1 MHVFPEGGV
10 SKILNAFVFNLLL
23 GRHMYKITKGLD
35 LPISGAP
42 NQVIENSAAVKSVAV
57 IGPDYHGM
65 KPTMFVKEGDKV
77 KKGQVIFTDKKTEG
91 VKYTAPAA
99 GIISAVNR
107 GERRVFQ
114 SVVIQLEGDEAETF
128 ASYSGAQLKD
138 LEREKVVEN
147 LVESGLWTVFRT
159 RPFSKVPE
167 VASVPSSIF
176 VTAID
181 TNPLAASPE
190 VVLADQ
196 AEAFADGLTVLTR
209 LTQGKVFLC
218 KEAGAKIPT
227 TSDVSVEEFSGVH
240 PAGLAGTHIHLLD
253 PVSDKK
259 TVWSVNYQDV
269 VAIGKLFVSGELSVE
284 RVVALAGPQVK
295 KPRLVRT
302 LVGASLTDLVAG
314 ELAEGDNRV
323 ISGSVLSGR
332 NAFGPFA
339 YLGRYHTQVS
349 VLLEGRERQMM
360 HYLRAGAEKHSIM
373 NVFLSKL
380 TGKKSFDMST
390 TTNGSDR
397 TMLPLGNFE
406 RLMPLDILPTQL
418 LRSLVV
424 NDTEQAQK
432 LGALELDEEDLA
444 LCTYSCSGK
453 FEYGPILRDC
463 LTLIEKEG

>member
-1 MHVFPEGGV
+1 MF
-10 SKILNAFVFNLLL
+10 
-23 GRHMYKITKGLD
+23 KITKGLD
-35 LPISGAP
+35 LPISGTP
-42 NQVIENSAAVKSVAV
+42 KQVIEMAAVARTVAV

-65 KPTMFVKEGDKV
+65 KPTMLVKEGDKV

-91 VKYTAPAA
+91 VKYTAPAS
-99 GIISAVNR
+99 GTVTAVNR

-114 SVVIQLEGDEAETF
+114 SVVIKVEGDESETF
-128 ASYSGAQLKD
+128 AAYSGSELKS
-138 LEREKVVEN
+138 LERSKVVDN
-147 LVESGLWTVFRT
+147 LVDSGLWTAFRT
-159 RPFSKVPE
+159 RPFSKVPDI
-167 VASVPSSIF
+167 ASVPSSIF
-176 VTAID
+176 ITAMD

-196 AEAFADGLTVLTR
+196 AEAFADGLTVLAR
-209 LTQGKVFLC
+209 LTQGKVFVC
-218 KEAGAKIPT
+218 KAPGTKIPT
-227 TSDVSVEEFSGVH
+227 TSDVTVEEFSGVH
-240 PAGLAGTHIHLLD
+240 PAGLAGTHIHFLD

-259 TVWSVNYQDV
+259 TVWSINYQDV
-269 VAIGKLFVSGELSVE
+269 VAIGKLFVTGELNVE
-284 RVVALAGPQVK
+284 RVIALAGPQVK
-295 KPRLVRT
+295 NPRLVRT
-302 LVGASLTDLVAG
+302 QMGASLEDLVAG
-314 ELAEGDNRV
+314 ELADGENRV

-332 NAFGPFA
+332 NAAGPFS
-339 YLGRYHTQVS
+339 YLGRYHNQVC

-360 HYLRAGAEKHSIM
+360 HYLRAGVEKHSLM

-380 TGKKSFDMST
+380 TGKKSFDMTT

-406 RLMPLDILPTQL
+406 RVMPLDILPTQL
-418 LRSLVV
+418 LRALVV

-432 LGALELDEEDLA
+432 LGVLELDDEDLA

>member
-1 MHVFPEGGV
+1 
-10 SKILNAFVFNLLL
+10 
-23 GRHMYKITKGLD
+23 MYKITKGLD

-42 NQVIENSAAVKSVAV
+42 NQVIETAAAAKTVAV
-57 IGPDYHGM
+57 IGPDFHGM
-65 KPTMFVKEGDKV
+65 KPTMLVKEGDKV
-77 KKGQVIFTDKKTEG
+77 KKGQVVFTDKKTEG
-91 VKYTAPAA
+91 VNYTSPASGTVA
-99 GIISAVNR
+99 AINR
-107 GERRVFQ
+107 GARRVFQ
-114 SVVIQLEGDEAETF
+114 SLVISVEGNESETF
-128 ASYSGAQLKD
+128 AAYSGSELKS
-138 LEREKVVEN
+138 LERSKVVDN
-147 LVESGLWTVFRT
+147 LVNSGLWTSFRT

-167 VASVPSSIF
+167 IASVPNSIF

-209 LTQGKVFLC
+209 LTEGKVFLC
-218 KEAGAKIPT
+218 KAPGAKIPT
-227 TSDVSVEEFSGVH
+227 TSDVTVEEFSGVH
-240 PAGLAGTHIHLLD
+240 PAGLAGTHIHFLD

-259 TVWSVNYQDV
+259 TVWSINYQDV
-269 VAIGKLFVSGELSVE
+269 VAIGKLFVTGELSVE
-284 RVVALAGPQVK
+284 RVIAVAGPQVK

-302 LVGASLTDLVAG
+302 QVGASLDDLLAG

-339 YLGRYHTQVS
+339 FLGRYHNQVS

-360 HYLRAGAEKHSIM
+360 HYLRAGVEKHSIM

-380 TGKKSFDMST
+380 TGKKSFDMTT

-406 RLMPLDILPTQL
+406 RVMPLDILPTQL
-418 LRSLVV
+418 LRALVV

-432 LGALELDEEDLA
+432 LGALELDDEDLA

>member
-1 MHVFPEGGV
+1 MF
-10 SKILNAFVFNLLL
+10 KIS
-23 GRHMYKITKGLD
+23 KGLD

-42 NQVIENSAAVKSVAV
+42 IQVIEMAAAARTVAV

-91 VKYTAPAA
+91 VKYTAPAS
-99 GIISAVNR
+99 GTVTAVNR

-114 SVVIQLEGDEAETF
+114 SVVIRVEGDESETF
-128 ASYSGAQLKD
+128 AAYSGSELKS
-138 LEREKVVEN
+138 LERNKVVDN
-147 LVESGLWTVFRT
+147 LVESGLWTAFRT

-167 VASVPSSIF
+167 IASAPSSIF
-176 VTAID
+176 VTAMD

-196 AEAFADGLTVLTR
+196 AEAFADGLTVLAR
-209 LTQGKVFLC
+209 LTTGKVFVC
-218 KEAGAKIPT
+218 KATGTKIPT
-227 TSDVSVEEFSGVH
+227 TSDVTVEEFSGVH
-240 PAGLAGTHIHLLD
+240 PAGLAGTHIHFLD

-259 TVWSVNYQDV
+259 TVWSINYQDV
-269 VAIGKLFVSGELSVE
+269 VAIGKLFVTGELNVE
-284 RVVALAGPQVK
+284 RVIALAGPQVK
-295 KPRLVRT
+295 NPRLVRT
-302 LVGASLTDLVAG
+302 QVGASLDDLVAG
-314 ELAEGDNRV
+314 ELADGENRV

-332 NAFGPFA
+332 NAAGPFS
-339 YLGRYHTQVS
+339 YLGRYHNQVC

-360 HYLRAGAEKHSIM
+360 HYLRAGVEKHSLM

-380 TGKKSFDMST
+380 TGKKSFDMTT

-406 RLMPLDILPTQL
+406 RVMPLDILPTQL
-418 LRSLVV
+418 LRALVV

-432 LGALELDEEDLA
+432 LGVLELDDEDLA

>member
-1 MHVFPEGGV
+1 
-10 SKILNAFVFNLLL
+10 
-23 GRHMYKITKGLD
+23 MYKITKGLD

-42 NQVIENSAAVKSVAV
+42 SQVIEAAAAAKTVAV

-65 KPTMFVKEGDKV
+65 KPTMLVKEGDKV

-91 VKYTAPAA
+91 VKYTAPAS
-99 GIISAVNR
+99 GTVTAVNR

-114 SVVIQLEGDEAETF
+114 SVVIRVEGDESETF
-128 ASYSGAQLKD
+128 AAYSGSELKS
-138 LEREKVVEN
+138 LERSKVVEN
-147 LVESGLWTVFRT
+147 LVESGLWTAFRT

-176 VTAID
+176 VTAMD

-196 AEAFADGLTVLTR
+196 AEAFADGLTVLAR
-209 LTQGKVFLC
+209 LTEGKVFVC
-218 KEAGAKIPT
+218 KAPNTKIPT
-227 TSDVSVEEFSGVH
+227 TSDVTVEEFSGVH
-240 PAGLAGTHIHLLD
+240 PAGNAGTHIHFLD

-259 TVWSVNYQDV
+259 TVWSINYQDV
-269 VAIGKLFVSGELSVE
+269 VAVGKLFVTGELSVE
-284 RVVALAGPQVK
+284 RVIALAGPQVK
-295 KPRLVRT
+295 NPRLLRT
-302 LVGASLTDLVAG
+302 QIGANLDDLLAG
-314 ELAEGDNRV
+314 ELAEGDNRIV
-323 ISGSVLSGR
+323 SGSVLSGR
-332 NAFGPFA
+332 NAFGSFS
-339 YLGRYHTQVS
+339 YLGRYHNQVS

-360 HYLRAGAEKHSIM
+360 HYLRAGVEKHSLM

-380 TGKKSFDMST
+380 TGKQSFDMTT

-406 RLMPLDILPTQL
+406 RVMPLDILPTQL
-418 LRSLVV
+418 LRALVV

-432 LGALELDEEDLA
+432 LGALELDDEDLA

>member
-1 MHVFPEGGV
+1 
-10 SKILNAFVFNLLL
+10 
-23 GRHMYKITKGLD
+23 MYKITKGLD

-42 NQVIENSAAVKSVAV
+42 NQVIEAAAVAKTVAV

-65 KPTMFVKEGDKV
+65 KPTMLVKEGDKV

-91 VKYTAPAA
+91 VKYTAPASGTITA
-99 GIISAVNR
+99 INR

-114 SVVIQLEGDEAETF
+114 SIVINVEGNESETF
-128 ASYSGAQLKD
+128 ASYSGSELKS
-138 LEREKVVEN
+138 LERSKVVDN
-147 LVESGLWTVFRT
+147 LVDSGLWTAFRT

-167 VASVPSSIF
+167 IASAPRSIF

-209 LTQGKVFLC
+209 LTEGRVFLC
-218 KEAGAKIPT
+218 KAPGAKIPT
-227 TSDVSVEEFSGVH
+227 TSDVTVEEFAGVH
-240 PAGLAGTHIHLLD
+240 PAGLAGTHIHFLD

-259 TVWSVNYQDV
+259 TVWSINYQDV
-269 VAIGKLFVSGELSVE
+269 VAIGKLFVTGELSVE
-284 RVVALAGPQVK
+284 RVVAVAGPQVK
-295 KPRLVRT
+295 KPRLLRT
-302 LVGASLTDLVAG
+302 QVGANLDGLLAG

-332 NAFGPFA
+332 NAKGPYAF
-339 YLGRYHTQVS
+339 LGRYHSQVS

-360 HYLRAGAEKHSIM
+360 HYLRAGVEKHSIM

-380 TGKKSFDMST
+380 TGKKSFDMTT

-406 RLMPLDILPTQL
+406 RVMPLDILPTQL
-418 LRSLVV
+418 LRALVV

-432 LGALELDEEDLA
+432 LGALELDDEDLA

>member
-1 MHVFPEGGV
+1 
-10 SKILNAFVFNLLL
+10 
-23 GRHMYKITKGLD
+23 MYKITKGLD

-42 NQVIENSAAVKSVAV
+42 NQVIEAAAAAKTVAV

-65 KPTMFVKEGDKV
+65 KPTMLVKEGDKV

-91 VKYTAPAA
+91 VNYTAPAS
-99 GIISAVNR
+99 GTVVAVNR

-114 SVVIQLEGDEAETF
+114 SVVIRVEGDESETF
-128 ASYSGAQLKD
+128 DAYSGSELKS
-138 LEREKVVEN
+138 LERKKVVDN
-147 LVESGLWTVFRT
+147 LVVSGLWTAFRT
-159 RPFSKVPE
+159 RPFSKVPDI
-167 VASVPSSIF
+167 ASVPSSIF
-176 VTAID
+176 VTAMD

-209 LTQGKVFLC
+209 LTEGKVFVC
-218 KEAGAKIPT
+218 KAPGSKIPT
-227 TSDVSVEEFSGVH
+227 TSDVTVEEFSGVH
-240 PAGLAGTHIHLLD
+240 PAGLAGTHIHFLD

-259 TVWSVNYQDV
+259 TVWSINYQDV
-269 VAIGKLFVSGELSVE
+269 VAIGKLFVTGELSVE
-284 RVVALAGPQVK
+284 RVIALAGPQVK
-295 KPRLVRT
+295 NPRLIRT
-302 LVGASLTDLVAG
+302 QIGASLDDLMAG
-314 ELAEGDNRV
+314 ELAEGESRI

-339 YLGRYHTQVS
+339 FLGRYHNQVS

-360 HYLRAGAEKHSIM
+360 HYLRAGVEKHSLM

-380 TGKKSFDMST
+380 TGKKSFDMTT

-406 RLMPLDILPTQL
+406 RVMPLDILPTQL
-418 LRSLVV
+418 LRALVV

-432 LGALELDEEDLA
+432 LGALELDDEDLA

-453 FEYGPILRDC
+453 FEYGPILRGC

>member
-1 MHVFPEGGV
+1 
-10 SKILNAFVFNLLL
+10 
-23 GRHMYKITKGLD
+23 MYKITKGLD

-42 NQVIENSAAVKSVAV
+42 NQVIETAAAAKTVAV
-57 IGPDYHGM
+57 IGPDFHGM
-65 KPTMFVKEGDKV
+65 KPTMLVKEGDKV
-77 KKGQVIFTDKKTEG
+77 KKGQIIFADKKTEG
-91 VKYTAPAA
+91 VNYTAPASGTVTA
-99 GIISAVNR
+99 INR
-107 GERRVFQ
+107 GARRVFQ
-114 SVVIQLEGDEAETF
+114 SLVISVEGNESETF
-128 ASYSGAQLKD
+128 AAYSGSELKS
-138 LEREKVVEN
+138 LERSKVVDN
-147 LVESGLWTVFRT
+147 LVNSGLWTSFRT

-167 VASVPSSIF
+167 IASVPNSIF

-209 LTQGKVFLC
+209 LTEGKVFLC
-218 KEAGAKIPT
+218 KAPGAKIPT
-227 TSDVSVEEFSGVH
+227 TSDVTVEEFSGVH
-240 PAGLAGTHIHLLD
+240 PAGLAGTHIHFLD

-269 VAIGKLFVSGELSVE
+269 VAIGKLFVTGELSVE
-284 RVVALAGPQVK
+284 RVIALAGPQVK

-302 LVGASLTDLVAG
+302 QIGASLDGLLAG

-332 NAFGPFA
+332 NAFGAFA
-339 YLGRYHTQVS
+339 FLGRYHNQVS

-360 HYLRAGAEKHSIM
+360 HYLRAGVEKHSIM

-380 TGKKSFDMST
+380 TGKKSFDMTT

-406 RLMPLDILPTQL
+406 RVMPLDILPTQL

-432 LGALELDEEDLA
+432 LGALELDDEDLA

>member
-1 MHVFPEGGV
+1 
-10 SKILNAFVFNLLL
+10 
-23 GRHMYKITKGLD
+23 MYKITKGLD

-42 NQVIENSAAVKSVAV
+42 NQVIEDAVAVKSVAV

-65 KPTMFVKEGDKV
+65 KPTMLVAEGDKV

-99 GIISAVNR
+99 GVVSAINR
-107 GERRVFQ
+107 GERRVLQ
-114 SVVIQLEGDEAETF
+114 SVVIDLQGDDEEVF
-128 ASYSGAQLKD
+128 ASYSGSELKD
-138 LEREKVVEN
+138 LDRNKVVEN
-147 LVESGLWTVFRT
+147 LVESGLWTSLRT
-159 RPFSKVPE
+159 RPYSKVPD
-167 VASVPSSIF
+167 VASAPHSIF
-176 VTAID
+176 VTAMD
-181 TNPLAASPE
+181 TNPLAASAE

-196 AEAFADGLTVLTR
+196 AEAFADGLTVLSR
-209 LTQGKVFLC
+209 LTDGKVFLC
-218 KEAGAKIPT
+218 KAPGAKIPT
-227 TSDVSVEEFSGVH
+227 TSDVVVEEFGGVH
-240 PAGLAGTHIHLLD
+240 PAGLAGTHIHFLD
-253 PVSDKK
+253 SVSDKK
-259 TVWSVNYQDV
+259 TVWSINYQDV
-269 VAIGKLFVSGELSVE
+269 VAVGKLFVTGKLSVE
-284 RVVALAGPQVK
+284 RVVSIAGPQVK

-302 LVGASLTDLVAG
+302 QVGASLASLLAN
-314 ELAEGDNRV
+314 ELADGDNRV

-339 YLGRYHTQVS
+339 FLGRYHNQVT
-349 VLLEGRERQMM
+349 VILEGREREMM
-360 HYLRAGAEKHSIM
+360 HYLRAGSEKHSVL

-380 TGKKSFDMST
+380 TGKTSFAMTS

-406 RLMPLDILPTQL
+406 RLMPMDILPTQL
-418 LRSLVV
+418 LRALVV

-432 LGALELDEEDLA
+432 LGVLELDEEDLS

>member
-1 MHVFPEGGV
+1 
-10 SKILNAFVFNLLL
+10 
-23 GRHMYKITKGLD
+23 MYKITKGLD

-42 NQVIENSAAVKSVAV
+42 NQVIEMATAAKTVAV
-57 IGPDYHGM
+57 IGPDFHGM
-65 KPTMFVKEGDKV
+65 KPTMLVTEGDKV
-77 KKGQVIFTDKKTEG
+77 KKGQIIFTDKKTEG
-91 VKYTAPAA
+91 VNYTAPASGTVVA
-99 GIISAVNR
+99 INR
-107 GERRVFQ
+107 GARRVFQ
-114 SVVIQLEGDEAETF
+114 SLVISVEGNESETF
-128 ASYSGAQLKD
+128 AAYSGSELKS
-138 LEREKVVEN
+138 LERSKVVDN
-147 LVESGLWTVFRT
+147 LVNSGLWTSFRT

-167 VASVPSSIF
+167 IASVPNSIF

-209 LTQGKVFLC
+209 LTEGKVFLC
-218 KEAGAKIPT
+218 KAPGAKIPT
-227 TSDVSVEEFSGVH
+227 TSDVTVEEFSGVH
-240 PAGLAGTHIHLLD
+240 PAGLAGTHIHFLD

-269 VAIGKLFVSGELSVE
+269 VAIGKLFVTGELSVE
-284 RVVALAGPQVK
+284 RVIALAGPQVK

-302 LVGASLTDLVAG
+302 QIGASLDGLLAG
-314 ELAEGDNRV
+314 ELAEGDNRI

-332 NAFGPFA
+332 NAFGAFA
-339 YLGRYHTQVS
+339 FLGRYHNQVS

-360 HYLRAGAEKHSIM
+360 HYLRAGVEKHSIM

-380 TGKKSFDMST
+380 TGKKSFDMTT

-406 RLMPLDILPTQL
+406 RVMPLDILPTQL
-418 LRSLVV
+418 LRALVV

-432 LGALELDEEDLA
+432 LGALELDDEDLA

>member
-1 MHVFPEGGV
+1 
-10 SKILNAFVFNLLL
+10 
-23 GRHMYKITKGLD
+23 MYKITKGLD

-42 NQVIENSAAVKSVAV
+42 NQVIETAAAAKTVAV
-57 IGPDYHGM
+57 IGPDFHGM
-65 KPTMFVKEGDKV
+65 KPTMLVKEGDKV
-77 KKGQVIFTDKKTEG
+77 KKGQVVFTDKKTEG
-91 VKYTAPAA
+91 VNYTSPASGTVA
-99 GIISAVNR
+99 AINR
-107 GERRVFQ
+107 GARRVFQ
-114 SVVIQLEGDEAETF
+114 SLVISVERNESENF
-128 ASYSGAQLKD
+128 AAYSGSELKS
-138 LEREKVVEN
+138 LERSKVVDN
-147 LVESGLWTVFRT
+147 LVNSGLWTSFRT

-167 VASVPSSIF
+167 IASVPNSIF

-209 LTQGKVFLC
+209 LTEGKVFLC
-218 KEAGAKIPT
+218 KAPGAKIPT
-227 TSDVSVEEFSGVH
+227 TSDVTVEEFSGVH
-240 PAGLAGTHIHLLD
+240 PAGLAGTHIHFLD

-259 TVWSVNYQDV
+259 TVWSINYQDV
-269 VAIGKLFVSGELSVE
+269 VAIGKLFVTGELSVE
-284 RVVALAGPQVK
+284 RVIAVAGPQVK

-302 LVGASLTDLVAG
+302 QVGASLDDLLAG

-339 YLGRYHTQVS
+339 FLGRYHNQVS

-360 HYLRAGAEKHSIM
+360 HYLRAGVEKHSIM

-380 TGKKSFDMST
+380 TGKKSFDMTT

-406 RLMPLDILPTQL
+406 RVMPLDILPTQL
-418 LRSLVV
+418 LRALVV

-432 LGALELDEEDLA
+432 LGALELDDEDLA

>member
-1 MHVFPEGGV
+1 
-10 SKILNAFVFNLLL
+10 
-23 GRHMYKITKGLD
+23 MYKITKGLD

-42 NQVIENSAAVKSVAV
+42 NQVIEKAAAVKTVAL
-57 IGPDYHGM
+57 IGSDYHGM
-65 KPTMFVKEGDKV
+65 KPTMLVQEGDKV
-77 KKGQVIFTDKKTEG
+77 KKGQVVFTDKKTEG
-91 VKYTAPAA
+91 VKYTAPASGTIKA
-99 GIISAVNR
+99 INR

-114 SVVIQLEGDEAETF
+114 SLVIQVKGNDAETF
-128 ASYSGAQLKD
+128 SAYSGSDLKSLD
-138 LEREKVVEN
+138 REKVVEN
-147 LVESGLWTVFRT
+147 LVESGLWTAFRT

-167 VASVPSSIF
+167 IASEPSSIF

-209 LTQGKVFLC
+209 LTKGKVFVC
-218 KEAGAKIPT
+218 KAPGAKIPT
-227 TSDVSVEEFSGVH
+227 TSDVSVEEFAGVH
-240 PAGLAGTHIHLLD
+240 PAGLAGTHIHFLD

-259 TVWSVNYQDV
+259 TVWTVNYQDV
-269 VAIGKLFVSGELSVE
+269 VAFGKLFVTGELNTD
-284 RVVALAGPQVK
+284 RVISIAGPKVK

-302 LVGASLTDLVAG
+302 CMGASLDGLLAG
-314 ELAEGDNRV
+314 ELVQGDNRV

-332 NAFGPFA
+332 NAHGAFA
-339 YLGRYHTQVS
+339 YLGRFHNQVS
-349 VLLEGRERQMM
+349 VLEEGRERQMM
-360 HYLRAGAEKHSIM
+360 HYLRAGVEKHSIM
-373 NVFLSKL
+373 NVFFSKL
-380 TGKKSFDMST
+380 TGKKSFDMTT

-406 RLMPLDILPTQL
+406 RLVPMDILPTQL
-418 LRSLVV
+418 LRALVV

-432 LGALELDEEDLA
+432 LGALELDDEDLA

>member
-1 MHVFPEGGV
+1 MF
-10 SKILNAFVFNLLL
+10 KIS
-23 GRHMYKITKGLD
+23 KGLD

-42 NQVIENSAAVKSVAV
+42 IQVIEMAAAARTVAV

-91 VKYTAPAA
+91 VKYTAPAS
-99 GIISAVNR
+99 GTVTAVNR

-114 SVVIQLEGDEAETF
+114 SVVIRVEGDESETF
-128 ASYSGAQLKD
+128 AAYSGSELKS
-138 LEREKVVEN
+138 LERNKVVDN
-147 LVESGLWTVFRT
+147 LVESGLWTSFRT

-167 VASVPSSIF
+167 IASAPSSIF
-176 VTAID
+176 VTAMD

-196 AEAFADGLTVLTR
+196 AEAFADGLTVLAR
-209 LTQGKVFLC
+209 LTTGKVFVC
-218 KEAGAKIPT
+218 KATGTKIPT
-227 TSDVSVEEFSGVH
+227 TSDVTVEEFSGVH
-240 PAGLAGTHIHLLD
+240 PAGLAGTHIHFLD

-259 TVWSVNYQDV
+259 TVWSINYQDV
-269 VAIGKLFVSGELSVE
+269 VAIGKLFVTGELNVE
-284 RVVALAGPQVK
+284 RVIALAGPQVK
-295 KPRLVRT
+295 NPRLVRT
-302 LVGASLTDLVAG
+302 QVGASLEDLVAG
-314 ELAEGDNRV
+314 ELADGENRV

-332 NAFGPFA
+332 NAAGPFS
-339 YLGRYHTQVS
+339 YLGRYHNQVC

-360 HYLRAGAEKHSIM
+360 HYLRAGVEKHSLM

-380 TGKKSFDMST
+380 TGKKSFDMTT

-406 RLMPLDILPTQL
+406 RVMPLDILPTQL
-418 LRSLVV
+418 LRALVV

-432 LGALELDEEDLA
+432 LGVLELDDEDLA

>member
-1 MHVFPEGGV
+1 
-10 SKILNAFVFNLLL
+10 
-23 GRHMYKITKGLD
+23 MYKITKGLD

-42 NQVIENSAAVKSVAV
+42 NQVIEAAAVVKTVAV
-57 IGPDYHGM
+57 IGPDFHGM
-65 KPTMFVKEGDKV
+65 KPTMLVKEGDKV
-77 KKGQVIFTDKKTEG
+77 KKGQVVFTDKKTEG
-91 VKYTAPAA
+91 VNYTAPAS
-99 GIISAVNR
+99 GTVIEINR

-114 SVVIQLEGDEAETF
+114 SLVIRVEGEESETF
-128 ASYSGAQLKD
+128 ASYSGSELKS
-138 LEREKVVEN
+138 LERNKVVDN
-147 LVESGLWTVFRT
+147 LVGSGLWTSFRT

-167 VASVPSSIF
+167 IASVPNSIF

-209 LTQGKVFLC
+209 LTEGKVFLC
-218 KEAGAKIPT
+218 KAAGAKIPT
-227 TSDVSVEEFSGVH
+227 TSDVTVEEFSGVH
-240 PAGLAGTHIHLLD
+240 PAGLAGTHIHFLD
-253 PVSDKK
+253 SVSDKK
-259 TVWSVNYQDV
+259 TVWSINYQDV
-269 VAIGKLFVSGELSVE
+269 VAIGKLFVTGELNVD
-284 RVVALAGPQVK
+284 RVISLAGPQVK

-302 LVGASLTDLVAG
+302 QIGASLEGLLAG
-314 ELAEGDNRV
+314 ELGEGDNRV

-360 HYLRAGAEKHSIM
+360 HYLRAGVEKHSIM

-380 TGKKSFDMST
+380 TGKKSFDMTT

-406 RLMPLDILPTQL
+406 RVMPLDILATQL
-418 LRSLVV
+418 LRALVV

-432 LGALELDEEDLA
+432 LGVLELDEEDLA

>member
-1 MHVFPEGGV
+1 MF
-10 SKILNAFVFNLLL
+10 KIS
-23 GRHMYKITKGLD
+23 KGLD

-42 NQVIENSAAVKSVAV
+42 TQVIEMAAAVRTVAV

-65 KPTMFVKEGDKV
+65 KPTMLVKEGDRV
-77 KKGQVIFTDKKTEG
+77 KKGQVIFTDKKMEG
-91 VKYTAPAA
+91 VKYTAPASGTVTA
-99 GIISAVNR
+99 INR

-114 SVVIQLEGDEAETF
+114 SVVIRVEGDESETF
-128 ASYSGAQLKD
+128 AVYSGSELKS
-138 LEREKVVEN
+138 LERNKVVDN
-147 LVESGLWTVFRT
+147 LVESGLWTAFRT

-167 VASVPSSIF
+167 IASAPSSIF
-176 VTAID
+176 VTAMD

-196 AEAFADGLTVLTR
+196 AEAFADGLTVLVR
-209 LTQGKVFLC
+209 LTAGKVFVC
-218 KEAGAKIPT
+218 KALGTKIPT
-227 TSDVSVEEFSGVH
+227 TSDVTVEEFSGVH
-240 PAGLAGTHIHLLD
+240 PAGLAGTHIHFLD

-259 TVWSVNYQDV
+259 TVWSINYQDV
-269 VAIGKLFVSGELSVE
+269 VAVGKLFVTGELSVE
-284 RVVALAGPQVK
+284 RVISLAGPQVK
-295 KPRLVRT
+295 SPRLVRT
-302 LVGASLTDLVAG
+302 QVGASLEDLVAG
-314 ELAEGDNRV
+314 ELADGESRV

-332 NAFGPFA
+332 TASGPFS
-339 YLGRYHTQVS
+339 YLGRYHNQVS

-360 HYLRAGAEKHSIM
+360 HYLRAGVEKHSVM

-380 TGKKSFDMST
+380 TGKKSFDMTT

-397 TMLPLGNFE
+397 TMYPVGSFE
-406 RLMPLDILPTQL
+406 RVMPLDILPTQL
-418 LRSLVV
+418 LRALVV

-432 LGALELDEEDLA
+432 LGALELDDEDLA

>member
-1 MHVFPEGGV
+1 MF
-10 SKILNAFVFNLLL
+10 
-23 GRHMYKITKGLD
+23 KITKGLD

-42 NQVIENSAAVKSVAV
+42 KQEIANAAPAKRVAV

-65 KPTMFVKEGDKV
+65 KPTMLVKEGDQV

-99 GIISAVNR
+99 GTVVAINR
-107 GERRVFQ
+107 GERRVLQ
-114 SVVIQLEGDEAETF
+114 SVVIEVSGSESIEF
-128 ASYSGAQLKD
+128 AKYSGSQLGS
-138 LEREKVVEN
+138 LERELVVEN
-147 LVESGLWTVFRT
+147 LVESGLWTALRT
-159 RPFSKVPE
+159 RPFSKVPA
-167 VASVPSSIF
+167 VDSTPSSIF

-181 TNPLAASPE
+181 TNPLAANPE
-190 VVLADQ
+190 LILADQ

-218 KEAGAKIPT
+218 KAAGAKVPT
-227 TSDVSVEEFSGVH
+227 TSAVEVAEFAGKH
-240 PAGLAGTHIHLLD
+240 PAGLAGTHIHFLD

-259 TVWSVNYQDV
+259 TVWSIGYQDV
-269 VAIGKLFVSGELSVE
+269 IAIGKLFVTGQLDST
-284 RVVALAGPQVK
+284 RVISLAGPQVK
-295 KPRLVRT
+295 SPRLVRT
-302 LVGASLTDLVAG
+302 CLGADLVELTKG
-314 ELAEGDNRV
+314 ELADGENRI

-332 NAFGPFA
+332 KAAGPYA
-339 YLGRYHTQVS
+339 YLGRYHQQVT
-349 VLLEGRERQMM
+349 VLAEGRERQMM
-360 HYLRAGAEKHSIM
+360 HYLRAGAEKHSVL

-380 TGKKSFDMST
+380 TGKTSFAMTT

-397 TMLPLGNFE
+397 TMLPLGHFE

-424 NDTEQAQK
+424 GDTEQAQK

-444 LCTYSCSGK
+444 LCTYACSGK

-463 LTLIEKEG
+463 LTTIEKEG

>member
-1 MHVFPEGGV
+1 
-10 SKILNAFVFNLLL
+10 
-23 GRHMYKITKGLD
+23 MYKITKGLD

-42 NQVIENSAAVKSVAV
+42 NQVIETAAAVKAVAV

-65 KPTMFVKEGDKV
+65 KPTMLVKEGDKV

-91 VKYTAPAA
+91 VKYTAPASGTVA
-99 GIISAVNR
+99 AINR

-114 SVVIQLEGDEAETF
+114 SLIINVEGDESETF
-128 ASYSGAQLKD
+128 ASYSGSELKS
-138 LEREKVVEN
+138 LERSKVVDN
-147 LVESGLWTVFRT
+147 LVESGLWTAFRT

-167 VASVPSSIF
+167 VASVPNSIF
-176 VTAID
+176 VTAMD

-209 LTQGKVFLC
+209 LTEGKVFVC
-218 KEAGAKIPT
+218 KAAGAKIPT
-227 TSDVSVEEFSGVH
+227 TSDVTVEEFAGIH
-240 PAGLAGTHIHLLD
+240 PAGLAGTHIHFLD

-259 TVWSVNYQDV
+259 TVWSINYQDV
-269 VAIGKLFVSGELSVE
+269 VAVGKLFVTGELSVE
-284 RVVALAGPQVK
+284 RVVSLAGPQVK

-302 LVGASLTDLVAG
+302 QVGASLDNLLSG
-314 ELAEGDNRV
+314 ELADGENRV
-323 ISGSVLSGR
+323 VSGSVLSGR
-332 NAFGPFA
+332 AAKGPYAF
-339 YLGRYHTQVS
+339 LGRYHNQVS

-360 HYLRAGAEKHSIM
+360 HYLRAGVEKHSIM

-380 TGKKSFDMST
+380 TGKKSFDMTT

-406 RLMPLDILPTQL
+406 RVMPLDILPTQL
-418 LRSLVV
+418 LRALVV